1 MPAGKGGAGCGA
13 KGFAGSAAGA
23 GVGEGVCAN
32 AFAARHEL
40 KTIEAANNWKVILRT
55 RFIVAPRK
63 IVLAKWFLEIDSHP
77 AKRATAVN
85 AHGSCVYLVMPKI

>member
-55 RFIVAPRK
+55 
-63 IVLAKWFLEIDSHP
+63 
-77 AKRATAVN
+77 
-85 AHGSCVYLVMPKI
+85 

>member
-55 RFIVAPRK
+55 RFIVAPLKCCALSVADDLFRR
-63 IVLAKWFLEIDSHP
+63 WQSF
-77 AKRATAVN
+77 N
-85 AHGSCVYLVMPKI
+85 Y